1 MSPASDPNSAAPA
14 RRPLGGP
21 VLQDA
26 VTEAI
31 ALAFFEELAAVG
43 YGRLSIEAVAK
54 RAGAGKAAVY
64 RRWPSKQAMAV
75 DLITK
80 AAVDTVGVPDTGS
93 LRGDLRIYLSTT
105 ADGFLHP
112 LASRIIPDMLA
123 AAVREPT
130 LAEAL
135 RHNIADVRRKH
146 VTELLQRG
154 IERRELPGD
163 LNIGL
168 ALDFLIGP
176 LYWRLIVGDYPP
188 EPDSGYFEE
197 LTDMLLHAFRT
208 APGAPETSRRKS

>member
-1 MSPASDPNSAAPA
+1 
-14 RRPLGGP
+14 

-26 VTEAI
+26 VTDAI

-54 RAGAGKAAVY
+54 RAGSGKAAVY
-64 RRWPSKQAMAV
+64 RRWPSKRVMAV

-93 LRGDLRIYLSTT
+93 LRGDLHLFLTTT
-105 ADGFLHP
+105 AEGFLHP
-112 LASRIIPDMLA
+112 LASRIIPDVLA

-130 LAEAL
+130 LAEGL
-135 RHNIADVRRKH
+135 RHSIADVRRKH

-154 IERRELPGD
+154 MERGELPED
-163 LNIGL
+163 LHVGL

-176 LYWRLIVGDYPP
+176 LYWRLMVDDYPP
-188 EPDSGYFEE
+188 EPNYFDE
-197 LTDMLLHAFRT
+197 LTGMLLAAFR
-208 APGAPETSRRKS
+208 ARPAGPRRP